1 MMELLESLEINSQI
15 DSFRI
20 EAIVARSGM
29 ASTYRATDLRDNRI
43 VALKFPHPEM
53 EADPIFSERFQREA
67 RIGERL
73 IHPKVMRVLDGE
85 KHDRSYIV
93 MEWCEGCPLRK
104 IHNEGR
110 IPRDRAIR
118 IALDILDAL
127 VYIHANGV
135 VHHDLKPENIMVDA
149 EDKIKLIDFGI
160 ASDSAAQRQT
170 HDVSA
175 TILGT
180 PNYTSPEQVNGK
192 RGDER
197 SDVYSVGIILYEML
211 TGKLPFSDPAPWAAM
226 NERLSNGPVPP
237 RVVDPSISPQLEEVI
252 LRALERNPKNRYPA
266 ARDFLWDLEH
276 LNQVGVE
283 DRAELLRWKEHK
295 SKISRNILCYSVLA
309 LFPVVMLLL
318 LFLTGR
324 LQ

>member
-1 MMELLESLEINSQI
+1 
-15 DSFRI
+15 
-20 EAIVARSGM
+20 
-29 ASTYRATDLRDNRI
+29 
-43 VALKFPHPEM
+43 
-53 EADPIFSERFQREA
+53 
-67 RIGERL
+67 
-73 IHPKVMRVLDGE
+73 
-85 KHDRSYIV
+85 
-93 MEWCEGCPLRK
+93 
-104 IHNEGR
+104 
-110 IPRDRAIR
+110 
-118 IALDILDAL
+118 
-127 VYIHANGV
+127 

>member
-1 MMELLESLEINSQI
+1 MMEVLDSLEINSQI

-20 EAIVARSGM
+20 EAMVARSGM

-43 VALKFPHPEM
+43 VALKFPHPGS
-53 EADPIFSERFQREA
+53 EADPIFSVRFQREA
-67 RIGERL
+67 RIGENL
-73 IHPKVMRVLDGE
+73 SHTKVMRVFGGE
-85 KHDRSYIV
+85 KHARSYIV

-104 IHNEGR
+104 ILDDGR
-110 IPRDRAIR
+110 IPHDRAIR
-118 IALDILDAL
+118 IALDVLDAL

-149 EDKIKLIDFGI
+149 EDNIKLIDFGI

-170 HDVSA
+170 HEA
-175 TILGT
+175 PTTILGT
-180 PNYTSPEQVNGK
+180 PNYTSPEQVKGK

-197 SDVYSVGIILYEML
+197 SDLYSVGIILYEML
-211 TGKLPFSDPAPWAAM
+211 TGKLPFSDPAPLAAM
-226 NERLSNGPVPP
+226 NERLSNSPVPP
-237 RVVDPSISPQLEEVI
+237 RAVDPSVSPQLEEVV

-276 LNQVGVE
+276 LNQVDVE
-283 DRAELLRWKEHK
+283 DRAELLRWKLHK
-295 SKISRNILCYSVLA
+295 SKVSRNILYYSVLA
-309 LFPVVMLLL
+309 LFPVVMFLL

-324 LQ
+324 FR